1 MPPPKN
7 LLHFMPL
14 PGQKLKSVVVA
25 EPPPVDQPLIEEDI
39 IPSPLKPSAA
49 SGIEIQDIT
58 EVMEAIEADFV
69 PGLVVPEVAE
79 EKESADLPFERE
91 KSPDKEMIDLSGPEA
106 AVPEAQ
112 KEVPSAGEEEQPEQG
127 LTRKRRHS
135 TLGSTSTSALDR
147 LIHADP
153 CSDVPLKRIPEEV
166 REAMA
171 RYARA
176 PILGEDPLAHVGS
189 LVGPE
194 AARENLLRANP
205 QWRVPGAEERNPA
218 MMAQYYLNEAVFWS
232 SFASECSSVEEKQLR
247 KYREAYARD
256 IPILDQKAGQLLSEL
271 TELKQLYLHYTR
283 EARESAEKIGTEV
296 GQLIFR
302 VEEDAEKIAS
312 FAEEKKDM
320 AAKFASELEEKDRLF
335 QEMKSKFEAA
345 DKEHKEAEL
354 RLHHFVQHRE
364 LIQQQADK
372 VPVLRLKLR
381 EKDDYIRKLEQ
392 ERVNLYTAD
401 QLPTRDML
409 VAWKVTTMDECPFCN
424 TKKETVAHLFF
435 ECHYSAAVW
444 NVILHSL
451 KFNRRAVSFDQEL
464 TWVLK
469 ATKRTGD
476 RFKLLVMY
484 FAECIYS
491 IWFQKNEMVFNHRCR
506 SPADIVS
513 DIKFRVACRATAGQ
527 HRERNLIGPEQL
539 YLLFHEQWANLLK
552 KTFYQPN
559 LPYIN
564 VMNSKSLRFFVT
576 RIIIFAV
583 LQKFA

>member
-106 AVPEAQ
+106 AVPEVQ

-166 REAMA
+166 RETMA

-189 LVGPE
+189 L
-194 AARENLLRANP
+194 
-205 QWRVPGAEERNPA
+205 
-218 MMAQYYLNEAVFWS
+218 
-232 SFASECSSVEEKQLR
+232 
-247 KYREAYARD
+247 
-256 IPILDQKAGQLLSEL
+256 KAGQLLSEL
-271 TELKQLYLHYTR
+271 TELKQLYLRYSR
-283 EARESAEKIGTEV
+283 EARESAEKIGTE
-296 GQLIFR
+296 
-302 VEEDAEKIAS
+302 
-312 FAEEKKDM
+312 
-320 AAKFASELEEKDRLF
+320 
-335 QEMKSKFEAA
+335 EMKSKFEAA

-392 ERVNLYTAD
+392 ERA
-401 QLPTRDML
+401 
-409 VAWKVTTMDECPFCN
+409 
-424 TKKETVAHLFF
+424 
-435 ECHYSAAVW
+435 
-444 NVILHSL
+444 
-451 KFNRRAVSFDQEL
+451 RAQ
-464 TWVLK
+464 K
-469 ATKRTGD
+469 ATSEGD
-476 RFKLLVMY
+476 T
-484 FAECIYS
+484 
-491 IWFQKNEMVFNHRCR
+491 
-506 SPADIVS
+506 
-513 DIKFRVACRATAGQ
+513 TAGGSSKDAP
-527 HRERNLIGPEQL
+527 LGAAPE
-539 YLLFHEQWANLLK
+539 
-552 KTFYQPN
+552 TP
-559 LPYIN
+559 
-564 VMNSKSLRFFVT
+564 KS
-576 RIIIFAV
+576 
-583 LQKFA
+583 

>member
-106 AVPEAQ
+106 AVPEVQ

-271 TELKQLYLHYTR
+271 TELKQLYLHYSR

-392 ERVNLYTAD
+392 ERA
-401 QLPTRDML
+401 
-409 VAWKVTTMDECPFCN
+409 
-424 TKKETVAHLFF
+424 
-435 ECHYSAAVW
+435 
-444 NVILHSL
+444 
-451 KFNRRAVSFDQEL
+451 RAQ
-464 TWVLK
+464 K
-469 ATKRTGD
+469 ATSEGD
-476 RFKLLVMY
+476 T
-484 FAECIYS
+484 
-491 IWFQKNEMVFNHRCR
+491 
-506 SPADIVS
+506 
-513 DIKFRVACRATAGQ
+513 TAGGSSKDAP
-527 HRERNLIGPEQL
+527 LGAAPE
-539 YLLFHEQWANLLK
+539 
-552 KTFYQPN
+552 TP
-559 LPYIN
+559 
-564 VMNSKSLRFFVT
+564 KS
-576 RIIIFAV
+576 
-583 LQKFA
+583 

>member
-1 MPPPKN
+1 
-7 LLHFMPL
+7 
-14 PGQKLKSVVVA
+14 
-25 EPPPVDQPLIEEDI
+25 
-39 IPSPLKPSAA
+39 
-49 SGIEIQDIT
+49 
-58 EVMEAIEADFV
+58 
-69 PGLVVPEVAE
+69 
-79 EKESADLPFERE
+79 
-91 KSPDKEMIDLSGPEA
+91 
-106 AVPEAQ
+106 
-112 KEVPSAGEEEQPEQG
+112 
-127 LTRKRRHS
+127 
-135 TLGSTSTSALDR
+135 
-147 LIHADP
+147 
-153 CSDVPLKRIPEEV
+153 
-166 REAMA
+166 MA

-271 TELKQLYLHYTR
+271 TELKQLYLHYSR

-401 QLPTRDML
+401 QCREQYWNGILGARRMFAKHMPHFPWNEKVPLWMQAEDHLVECQADRDE
-409 VAWKVTTMDECPFCN
+409 AEA
-424 TKKETVAHLFF
+424 ERQ
-435 ECHYSAAVW
+435 AA
-444 NVILHSL
+444 LAEA
-451 KFNRRAVSFDQEL
+451 RAQ
-464 TWVLK
+464 K
-469 ATKRTGD
+469 ATSEGD
-476 RFKLLVMY
+476 T
-484 FAECIYS
+484 
-491 IWFQKNEMVFNHRCR
+491 
-506 SPADIVS
+506 
-513 DIKFRVACRATAGQ
+513 TAG
-527 HRERNLIGPEQL
+527 GS
-539 YLLFHEQWANLLK
+539 
-552 KTFYQPN
+552 
-559 LPYIN
+559 
-564 VMNSKSLRFFVT
+564 SKDAL
-576 RIIIFAV
+576 
-583 LQKFA
+583 

>member
-14 PGQKLKSVVVA
+14 PGQKLKSVVIA

-49 SGIEIQDIT
+49 LGIEIQDIT

-69 PGLVVPEVAE
+69 PGSDVPEVAGE
-79 EKESADLPFERE
+79 KKESADLPFERE

-106 AVPEAQ
+106 AVPEVQ

-218 MMAQYYLNEAVFWS
+218 MMAQYYLNEVIARFFSLSCVFVLCFSYFCSSFSRSQAVFWS

-271 TELKQLYLHYTR
+271 TEVKQLYLQYSR
-283 EARESAEKIGTEV
+283 EAREFAEKIG
-296 GQLIFR
+296 
-302 VEEDAEKIAS
+302 AE
-312 FAEEKKDM
+312 
-320 AAKFASELEEKDRLF
+320 
-335 QEMKSKFEAA
+335 EMKSKFEAA

-354 RLHHFVQHRE
+354 RLCHFVQHRE

-392 ERVNLYTAD
+392 ERVDLYTAD
-401 QLPTRDML
+401 QYSKAPSRRSLSMQPFSL
-409 VAWKVTTMDECPFCN
+409 VLSIHSPR
-424 TKKETVAHLFF
+424 LL
-435 ECHYSAAVW
+435 
-444 NVILHSL
+444 LHP
-451 KFNRRAVSFDQEL
+451 RR
-464 TWVLK
+464 K
-469 ATKRTGD
+469 
-476 RFKLLVMY
+476 
-484 FAECIYS
+484 
-491 IWFQKNEMVFNHRCR
+491 
-506 SPADIVS
+506 
-513 DIKFRVACRATAGQ
+513 
-527 HRERNLIGPEQL
+527 
-539 YLLFHEQWANLLK
+539 
-552 KTFYQPN
+552 
-559 LPYIN
+559 
-564 VMNSKSLRFFVT
+564 
-576 RIIIFAV
+576 
-583 LQKFA
+583 